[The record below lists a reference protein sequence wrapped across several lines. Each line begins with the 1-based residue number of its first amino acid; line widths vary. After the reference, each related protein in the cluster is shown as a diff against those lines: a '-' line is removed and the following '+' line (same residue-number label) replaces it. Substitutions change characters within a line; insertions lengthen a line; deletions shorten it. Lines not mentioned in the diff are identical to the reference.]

1 MTAPPGTATG
11 SLLRDDALEEIS
23 RIGEA
28 DLLVGIPSY
37 NNARTI
43 GHVVRAVAFGLA
55 KYFPD
60 SRAVL
65 VNSDGGSTD
74 GTPQVVGQADLGA
87 TRAILIAEPAHQL
100 QRIIT
105 AYQGTPGKGSAFRTV
120 FEIARR
126 LGAKACVVVDSDLRS
141 ITPEWVQLLL
151 GPVLHEGFDYV
162 APLYSRHKFDGTIT
176 NSIVYPMV
184 RSLYG
189 KRIRQPIGGDF
200 GFSGRLAS
208 HYLDFDVWDTDVA
221 RYGIDIW
228 MTTTALTGGF
238 QVCQSYLG
246 AKIHDAKDPGADLSA
261 MLTQVTGSL
270 FRQMEQHASFWEGV
284 AGSEPIPEF
293 GFEYT
298 VGLEPIPVNV
308 TRMVEAYDR
317 GVRDFDGIYRSF
329 LTEITRTDLQQLLG
343 QTPASFAMP
352 TDVWV
357 RLVYEY
363 AAAYHHRR
371 LTTDHLLRSL
381 TPLYLGR
388 TAAWVVQA
396 GPLDA
401 PGVEAALDALC
412 GRFEALKPY
421 LLDRWHEGR
430 RHT

>member
-1 MTAPPGTATG
+1 
-11 SLLRDDALEEIS
+11 
-23 RIGEA
+23 
-28 DLLVGIPSY
+28 
-37 NNARTI
+37 
-43 GHVVRAVAFGLA
+43 
-55 KYFPD
+55 
-60 SRAVL
+60 
-65 VNSDGGSTD
+65 
-74 GTPQVVGQADLGA
+74 
-87 TRAILIAEPAHQL
+87 
-100 QRIIT
+100 
-105 AYQGTPGKGSAFRTV
+105 
-120 FEIARR
+120 
-126 LGAKACVVVDSDLRS
+126 
-141 ITPEWVQLLL
+141 
-151 GPVLHEGFDYV
+151 
-162 APLYSRHKFDGTIT
+162 
-176 NSIVYPMV
+176 MV

-238 QVCQSYLG
+238 QICQSYLG

-270 FRQMEQHASFWEGV
+270 FRQMEQHESFWEGIT
-284 AGSEPIPEF
+284 GSEAIPEF

-298 VGLEPIPVNV
+298 VGLEPVPVNIA
-308 TRMVEAYDR
+308 RMVEAFDR
-317 GVRDFDGIYRSF
+317 GVRDFDGIYRTF

-343 QTPASFAMP
+343 QTPGSFTMP
-352 TDVWV
+352 ADIWV

-371 LTTDHLLRSL
+371 ITTDHLLRSL

-388 TAAWVVQA
+388 TAAWVVEA

-401 PGVEAALDALC
+401 PGVETALDALC

-421 LLDRWHEGR
+421 LRDRWHEGR
-430 RHT
+430 RNA

>member
-1 MTAPPGTATG
+1 MTDRPGTASS
-11 SLLRDDALEEIS
+11 SLLRDDALEEIR

-43 GHVVRAVAFGLA
+43 GHVVRAVGFGLA
-55 KYFPD
+55 KYFPE

-74 GTPQVVGQADLGA
+74 GTQEVVGQANLGT
-87 TRAILIAEPAHQL
+87 TRTILIAEPARPL
-100 QRIIT
+100 QKIIT
-105 AYQGTPGKGSAFRTV
+105 AYQGIPGKGSAFRTV
-120 FEIARR
+120 FEIARQ
-126 LGAKACVVVDSDLRS
+126 LGVRACAVVDSDLRS

-176 NSIVYPMV
+176 NAIVYPMV

-208 HYLDFDVWDTDVA
+208 HFLGFDVWDTDVA

-238 QVCQSYLG
+238 Q
-246 AKIHDAKDPGADLSA
+246 A
-261 MLTQVTGSL
+261 
-270 FRQMEQHASFWEGV
+270 
-284 AGSEPIPEF
+284 IPEF

-298 VGLEPIPVNV
+298 VGLEPIPVNIA
-308 TRMVEAYDR
+308 RMVDTFDR
-317 GVRDFDGIYRSF
+317 GVRDFDGIYQAF
-329 LTEITRTDLQQLLG
+329 LTEITRTDLHQLVG
-343 QTPASFAMP
+343 QTAASFTMP
-352 TDVWV
+352 PDVWV

-371 LTTDHLLRSL
+371 LSTDHLLRSL

-388 TAAWVVQA
+388 TAAWVVEA

-401 PGVEAALDALC
+401 PGVETALDALC
-412 GRFEALKPY
+412 GRFEAMKPY

-430 RHT
+430 RHA